1 MKNLNI
7 SAVILAISFAS
18 STNAMAE
25 SITKQHHNSV
35 TNSIN
40 AEYRVAKNKCSLLS
54 IIAEAS
60 CIAQARTA
68 KTKAIA
74 NTTSEVKTSKD
85 CASINNKSSNNKTRD
100 TSANAINEDYDEDE
114 MESAVTEV
122 KPIESDIT
130 PLGKD
135 IFKDRIK
142 IVAMR

>member
-7 SAVILAISFAS
+7 SAIILAISFVS

-25 SITKQHHNSV
+25 SITKQQANSA
-35 TNSIN
+35 TNRIN

-60 CIAQARTA
+60 CVAQARTA

-74 NTTSEVKTSKD
+74 NTTSEVKTSKS
-85 CASINNKSSNNKTRD
+85 CAPMNNKTRD
-100 TSANAINEDYDEDE
+100 TSVNAIDEDYDEDE

-122 KPIESDIT
+122 KPIESDII